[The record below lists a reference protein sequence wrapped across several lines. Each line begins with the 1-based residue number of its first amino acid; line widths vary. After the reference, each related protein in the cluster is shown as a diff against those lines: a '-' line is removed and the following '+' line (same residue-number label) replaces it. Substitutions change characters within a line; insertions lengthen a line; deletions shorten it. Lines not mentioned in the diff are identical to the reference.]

1 MSKEEAEKRAFQY
14 FQSGFH
20 CAEAISKAL
29 TELLEKE
36 DSSYSPKVATGLGGG
51 IGGSHLETCGTLT
64 GGIIALGWLF
74 GRIKPGEDK
83 TRIYELASEFRRRF
97 LEKFGS
103 CNCQILLEK
112 FGKQENAMK
121 CKKLT
126 AEAAGILWE
135 LLIEKGGSKSLE
147 HRMENA

>member
-1 MSKEEAEKRAFQY
+1 MTREEAESRTYQY

-29 TELLEKE
+29 TEILEKVG
-36 DSSYSPKVATGLGGG
+36 DSYTPKVASGFGGG
-51 IGGSHLETCGTLT
+51 IGGSHLETCGALT
-64 GGIIALGWLF
+64 GGIIALGWF
-74 GRIKPGEDK
+74 WGRTKPGGDK
-83 TRIYELASEFRRRF
+83 TKVYELASEFRRRF
-97 LEKFGS
+97 VEKFGPP
-103 CNCQILLEK
+103 NCQTILDK

-135 LLIEKGGSKSLE
+135 LLTGESGAGKWDKPD
-147 HRMENA
+147 